1 MASVL
6 KQTYSNIE
14 YIIIDG
20 GSTDGSKEYIESNQ
34 QDLAY
39 WVSEPDDG
47 IYDAMNKGVL
57 KANGEYLFFLN
68 SGDYLLSN
76 NIIESFVAI
85 NPTEDILYGFLKV
98 QEKHRSWTKMY
109 PKQLSFSFF
118 LSDSLPHSAGG
129 FFKRSGFMNEL
140 SLYDS
145 SLKIMADWKWSV
157 IALFKK
163 GYSYRLI
170 DNVIGVFE
178 YGYGI
183 SSLPENRKLLNN
195 ERLFILNSEFK
206 YIYPEVKSLLEFK
219 KNQKKLMNSKFFK
232 IAAVL
237 KNIFKKVSN
246 I

>member
-1 MASVL
+1 
-6 KQTYSNIE
+6 
-14 YIIIDG
+14 
-20 GSTDGSKEYIESNQ
+20 
-34 QDLAY
+34 
-39 WVSEPDDG
+39 
-47 IYDAMNKGVL
+47 
-57 KANGEYLFFLN
+57 
-68 SGDYLLSN
+68 
-76 NIIESFVAI
+76 
-85 NPTEDILYGFLKV
+85 
-98 QEKHRSWTKMY
+98 
-109 PKQLSFSFF
+109 
-118 LSDSLPHSAGG
+118 
-129 FFKRSGFMNEL
+129 
-140 SLYDS
+140 
-145 SLKIMADWKWSV
+145 MADWKWSV